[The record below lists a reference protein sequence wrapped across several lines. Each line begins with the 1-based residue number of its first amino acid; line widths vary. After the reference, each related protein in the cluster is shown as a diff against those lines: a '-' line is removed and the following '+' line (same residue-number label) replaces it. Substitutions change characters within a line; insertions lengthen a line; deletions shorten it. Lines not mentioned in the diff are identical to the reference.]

1 MQRIHRKSVTIKTF
15 EFIGYHPYEP
25 PRDEARLHAYLLHYD
40 DDVSVNHGNHVENG
54 AMTTTSSSIAAGN
67 RPAPVF
73 WPQGASSMQ
82 FTVRPTPDAV
92 EVMLSGRFE
101 FTDHERFRDVAAL
114 VAANPG
120 KRFVLD
126 VGGLDFID
134 SAGLGM
140 ILILQEEA
148 ERGGVGLTVRRAR
161 GDVRRSIELARIDE
175 IVKIEFE

>member
-15 EFIGYHPYEP
+15 EFTAYRPYEP
-25 PRDEARLHAYLLHYD
+25 PRSKHRLHGYLLRND
-40 DDVSVNHGNHVENG
+40 DDVSVNSGNHVENG
-54 AMTTTSSSIAAGN
+54 AMTTTSSTIAAGG

-73 WPQGASSMQ
+73 WPQGASLMQ

-101 FTDHERFRDVAAL
+101 FTDHERFRDVANLIGAH
-114 VAANPG
+114 PG

-126 VGGLDFID
+126 LGGLDFID

-148 ERGGVGLTVRRAR
+148 ERGGVVLTVRRAR